1 MTLTRKACLEVGCC
15 SFDAYSEEASSGSG
29 PKIKSSSVSGT
40 QLCRE
45 GFPGGAG
52 ADDPPVGKVYLWD
65 DYKVVI
71 NSITRGTPVWTSGTP
86 SGRWRVPVT
95 IQYSVS
101 STCGDCD
108 DQGPVVINHEQNFDI
123 ECSPTGYVG
132 KFTIEQQAAFP
143 TGGSL
148 CSGGVSASAAWQN
161 GTARVED
168 AVLFADISGK
178 GCAAYDQNVFTVQV
192 PITGTT
198 PFIAPIPGLCRDV
211 TLVDFPVEAGALKPC
226 VLTMEWSLLSP

>member
-1 MTLTRKACLEVGCC
+1 MTLTRKACLDVGCC

-45 GFPGGAG
+45 GTPGGSL
-52 ADDPPVGKVYLWD
+52 ADDPAIGKVYVWNEYL
-65 DYKVVI
+65 VTI
-71 NSITRGTPVWTSGTP
+71 NTITRGTPVWTSGIP
-86 SGRWRVPVT
+86 SGTWQVPVT

-101 STCGDCD
+101 STCDDCD
-108 DQGPVVINHEQNFDI
+108 DQGPVTINHTQDWLI

-132 KFTIEQQAAFP
+132 KFTIEQQAEFP
-143 TGGSL
+143 TNGSL
-148 CSGGVSASAAWQN
+148 CSGSVSASAAWRN

-168 AVLFADISGK
+168 AVLFADVLGD
-178 GCAAYDQNVFTVQV
+178 GCAAYDGDVFTVQV

-198 PFIAPIPGLCRDV
+198 PFISPAPGECRDV
-211 TLVDFPVEAGALKPC
+211 TLVDFPVDAGSLKPC
-226 VLTMEWSLLSP
+226 VLTMEWSMISP